1 MTQVSDRCM
10 DTAARPGSLAYVPTP
25 SRNLTDSTS
34 CGDIEDILQAIPHMS
49 VDTLTVLLSA
59 AARRKTKLV
68 RSELLKI
75 LSQRH
80 ATTVEARSETVNQ
93 MLMMCGRS
101 RHTLLVWL
109 LEAVPSTAV
118 EHIARVITDVCNSR
132 LIDRLLTSDLHD
144 NCKWALV
151 ENLMEKY
158 TNEEKNDLLLSLVE
172 KHESTVVKL
181 LRKLHRLPSIRV
193 IVDLIQD
200 GGPLIANACAEL
212 LVTILCAAFES
223 CCWCGPTRAQRRAC
237 NEQYKSELWPKL
249 AVVTETPLTNFL
261 NALAALER
269 GADLLVELLNS
280 GLFPEGIFGAVAEWI
295 LLRTSAPRSSVDFAF
310 KFIDTLRANGS
321 CAHSYLKSLA
331 KKLHPPRFVEAALNW
346 CKTTDDATTFV
357 EMSRQI
363 RNVLVHTNDP
373 SLLEL
378 STGAVSN
385 LALRRWNCDELVPFV
400 SQQSPLAQ
408 LTGLA
413 KEQSLACMQGCRSS
427 SRITRSGPLYD
438 ELALSASSRA
448 TAGESWLLSVPPV
461 VPCMSRD
468 EARAAVSSL
477 IELYGKREAPWFA
490 RRCLSA
496 AVVAR
501 DGVPPFGLLKTIEID
516 VEGAPIFVCV
526 RADVP
531 WMSIAGSLLADSRAS
546 NPIWWSAVV
555 HGLRY
560 FPVDDVADIS
570 RWAALAFNNASPEAL
585 LESLASTAV
594 RSSSQNMAE
603 DAAFALNRVYG
614 ALKHSDGNGGP
625 EWIGERRKFI
635 TLLIEEVAKTASAA
649 TLARLFDTAI
659 QLGPSCS
666 NLNCIADAIVTS
678 RKSSLGMRYPALR
691 GTKHRRSRQLLME
704 RLLQWTSNLLLQ
716 AIRQVDNSN
725 YISQTSAS
733 TVESVLRKVL
743 IRAPLLEMFFEP
755 PRAERLQAVIGLL
768 TGLARNAST
777 VYFSIP
783 PEKHSVR
790 KSIKDLLL
798 DIEERASRVPRNI
811 EGGRHALKVVNEL
824 RNATSSALRRILKYE
839 SRVRRERQPVR
850 HPKRQRSND
859 ASASPTP
866 AVSLSD

>member
-1 MTQVSDRCM
+1 
-10 DTAARPGSLAYVPTP
+10 
-25 SRNLTDSTS
+25 
-34 CGDIEDILQAIPHMS
+34 MS
-49 VDTLTVLLSA
+49 ADTLTVLLSA
-59 AARRKTKLV
+59 VARRKAKLV

-75 LSQRH
+75 LSLRH
-80 ATTVEARSETVNQ
+80 ASSEARSAAQPTVEARSETVDQ
-93 MLMMCGRS
+93 MITMCRSS

-118 EHIARVITDVCNSR
+118 EHVTRLLTDVCNRR
-132 LIDRLLTSDLHD
+132 LVDRVLTSDLQD
-144 NCKWALV
+144 NCKWALM
-151 ENLMEKY
+151 ENLIEKY
-158 TNEEKNDLLLSLVE
+158 TNEDKNDLLLSLIE
-172 KHESTVVKL
+172 KHESTVVKF
-181 LRKLHRLPSIRV
+181 LRKLHRLPATSV
-193 IVDLIQD
+193 LLHLIQD
-200 GGPLIANACAEL
+200 GSLLIVNACADL
-212 LVTILCAAFES
+212 LVRILCPAFES
-223 CCWCGPTRAQRRAC
+223 CCWCGTTRAQRRAC
-237 NEQYKSELWPKL
+237 NEQCRTELWTKL
-249 AVVTETPLTNFL
+249 AAVTETPLTNLL
-261 NALAALER
+261 NAVASLER
-269 GADLLVELLNS
+269 GEALLVELLGS
-280 GLFPEGIFGAVAEWI
+280 SLFSEGIFGAVAEWV
-295 LLRTSAPRSSVDFAF
+295 LLRTSAPRSSVAFAF
-310 KFIDTLRANGS
+310 KFIDTLRVSGS
-321 CAHSYLKSLA
+321 CDNSYFRSLA
-331 KKLHPPRFVEAALNW
+331 KRLQPARLAEATLSW
-346 CKTTDDATTFV
+346 CRTTDDATVFI
-357 EMSRQI
+357 EMSSQI
-363 RNVLVHTNDP
+363 KNALVHTNDP

-378 STGAVSN
+378 LTDAVSH
-385 LALRRWNCDELVPFV
+385 LALQGWNCDELAPLVL
-400 SQQSPLAQ
+400 QQSPLAQ

-413 KEQSLACMQGCRSS
+413 KGNSLACMQGCRSS
-427 SRITRSGPLYD
+427 SGGARSGPLYD

-448 TAGESWLLSVPPV
+448 TAGKSWLLSVPPV
-461 VPCMSRD
+461 VPCMSRGG
-468 EARAAVSSL
+468 AQAAVSSL
-477 IELYGKREAPWFA
+477 IKGYGKREAPWFA

-501 DGVPPFGLLKTIEID
+501 DGVPPFGLLKHKEVN
-516 VEGAPIFVCV
+516 VEGTPVSVCV

-531 WMSIAGSLLADSRAS
+531 WMSIAGSLLADSRAP

-560 FPVDDVADIS
+560 FPVDDVAETS
-570 RWAALAFNNASPEAL
+570 RWATLVFGGASPEAL

-594 RSSSQNMAE
+594 RSSSSQNMAE

-614 ALKHSDGNGGP
+614 AWRHSDGNNGP
-625 EWIGERRKFI
+625 KWIGERRKFI

-666 NLNCIADAIVTS
+666 NLNCIADIIVTS
-678 RKSSLGMRYPALR
+678 RKSSVDMRYPALR

-716 AIRQVDNSN
+716 ATKEVDNSN
-725 YISQTSAS
+725 YISQASAS

-798 DIEERASRVPRNI
+798 DMEERASRVPCNI

-824 RNATSSALRRILKYE
+824 RNSTSSALRRILNYE
-839 SRVRRERQPVR
+839 SRVRRERHPVR

-866 AVSLSD
+866 AVSFSD